1 MNIVTADFV
10 CSNTD
15 YKKCPAPDKPEFA
28 FIGRSNVGKSS
39 LINAITNRKGMA
51 KTSGTPGKTQVI
63 NHFVINNSWYL
74 VDLPGY
80 GFAKTAKTNREKW
93 EKMIRDYLQNRTS
106 LLVTFVLVD
115 ARLQPQTIDLEFMT
129 WMGTHQL
136 PFVIVFTKSDKL
148 TKNELNRN
156 VSQYSK
162 KLLETW
168 MKHLACSSLHLN
180 HKWEKMNCF
189 NISKKPFLYFNY
201 FSTPFPLPNFS
212 AKAVISAA
220 ALLSL
225 VALR

>member
-1 MNIVTADFV
+1 MNIVSADFV

-15 YKKCPAPDKPEFA
+15 YKKCPTPDKPEFA

-168 MKHLACSSLHLN
+168 DETPRMFITSSESHVG
-180 HKWEKMNCF
+180 KDE
-189 NISKKPFLYFNY
+189 
-201 FSTPFPLPNFS
+201 
-212 AKAVISAA
+212 
-220 ALLSL
+220 LLQYIEETIP
-225 VALR
+225 VF

>member
-63 NHFVINNSWYL
+63 NHFVINNSWFL

-156 VSQYSK
+156 VALYSK

-168 MKHLACSSLHLN
+168 DETPRMFITSSESHVG
-180 HKWEKMNCF
+180 KDE
-189 NISKKPFLYFNY
+189 
-201 FSTPFPLPNFS
+201 
-212 AKAVISAA
+212 
-220 ALLSL
+220 LLQYIEETIP
-225 VALR
+225 VF